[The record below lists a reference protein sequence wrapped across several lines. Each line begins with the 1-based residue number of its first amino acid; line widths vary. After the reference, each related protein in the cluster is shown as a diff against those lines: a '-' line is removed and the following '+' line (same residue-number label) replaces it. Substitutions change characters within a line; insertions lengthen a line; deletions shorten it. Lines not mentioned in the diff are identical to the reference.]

1 MFARL
6 AFNIAKP
13 AAARPIASG
22 ATRVAFQVRFYAAQ
36 STAGSKGREMPI
48 KNARGTAPVA
58 SLPAT
63 FTIRVCIQSV

>member
-22 ATRVAFQVRFYAAQ
+22 ATRVAFQARFYAA
-36 STAGSKGREMPI
+36 SAGSKGREMPN

-63 FTIRVCIQSV
+63 FTIRVCIHTF